1 MARMSSTLDLDALPK
16 TFSRR
21 MRSRFSGTEAVTSQ
35 CERSVLVSSSNA
47 PALMILDVYGGE
59 ADAETPFCFVAFC
72 TVMLAPVRLHSSPD
86 QPSAFYSAASVLLL
100 TALRGCARSGD
111 AGKVARASKVTYSF
125 IKA

>member
-21 MRSRFSGTEAVTSQ
+21 MRSRFCGTEAVTSQ
-35 CERSVLVSSSNA
+35 CERSVLVSSSSA

-72 TVMLAPVRLHSSPD
+72 IVMLAPVGRVRHPIRFW
-86 QPSAFYSAASVLLL
+86 PSASHQ
-100 TALRGCARSGD
+100 ALAPL
-111 AGKVARASKVTYSF
+111 A
-125 IKA
+125 

>member
-21 MRSRFSGTEAVTSQ
+21 MRSRLSGTEAVPSQ

-72 TVMLAPVRLHSSPD
+72 TAMLAPDSW
-86 QPSAFYSAASVLLL
+86 PSAPNSLASGLLL
-100 TALRGCARSGD
+100 AATLRLLQGVGKLPKLP
-111 AGKVARASKVTYSF
+111 GKVGQFLR
-125 IKA
+125 